1 MARNGHHK
9 QVELL
14 RREADERRAAL
25 RRTAHAL
32 EERLKESSHR
42 VTSAV
47 ERTRES
53 LEGFDSFVQRHR
65 YLIIGGAVGVGAM
78 IGLRRR
84 SPRVHRARDLDQ
96 AVRFVVEQRRPRRS
110 AFRSLFGTALAMAA
124 RQALA
129 YATERFYPPEEYEHL
144 ALPPGRPYAE

>member
-9 QVELL
+9 QVESL

-32 EERLKESSHR
+32 EERLKESSQR
-42 VTSAV
+42 VASAV

-53 LEGFDSFVQRHR
+53 FEGVDSFIQRHR

-84 SPRVHRARDLDQ
+84 SPRVHRARDMDQ
-96 AVRFVVEQRRPRRS
+96 AVRFIVERRPRRS
-110 AFRSLFGTALAMAA
+110 AVRSLFGTALAMAA